1 VDPDTAIGGSNSR
14 FPVTRR
20 SALLAARG
28 GDAAERARAV
38 ETLLAAYWKPA
49 YKYIRLKWRA
59 SNEDAKDLTQAF
71 FARALDRDFF
81 AGYDPDKSSF
91 RSWLRLCLD
100 GFVSNER
107 KAAGRLKRSGG
118 QPPLP
123 LDFETAEGEI
133 RSLEIADGT
142 DLDRWFHQ
150 EWTRSLFAMT
160 VTALRGHAEVSG
172 KQMHYRLFE
181 EYDLDDANT
190 LSYADLAARH
200 GLQATDVTNYLAWA
214 RREFR
219 RLALET
225 LRDLTA
231 TEREF
236 RDEAFGLFGRE
247 P

>member
-1 VDPDTAIGGSNSR
+1 MDPDTAIGGPNSR
-14 FPVTRR
+14 FPATRR

-91 RSWLRLCLD
+91 RTWLRLCLD

-107 KAAGRLKRSGG
+107 KAAGRLKRSAG

-150 EWTRSLFAMT
+150 EWTRSLFALALS
-160 VTALRGHAEVSG
+160 ALRRHAEASG
-172 KQMHYRLFE
+172 KQVHYRLFE
-181 EYDLDDANT
+181 EYDLDDGNT
-190 LSYADLAARH
+190 LSYAELAARH
-200 GLQATDVTNYLAWA
+200 HLQATDVTNYLAWA

-225 LRDLTA
+225 LRELTA

-247 P
+247 V